1 MKLTKPDLTFLRQLM
16 GNPWINGNVFGEN
29 PKHLLGRWQQKE
41 QFNPWV
47 LYIEEL
53 SRTILTS
60 ANIKLDTRALA
71 KKLDADYGSTL
82 AEMECAVFLAQQ
94 GFSVTLEPTAPEKG
108 PDIRA
113 DWDETPYFVEVRA
126 LGDCEEDDRFKSIT
140 RQLFSRLNTVR
151 SSYSVA
157 ITVGDEYF
165 PGTSALKSAI
175 DAVLESLNIAKEHKW
190 KSATLYHSPSGTLL
204 NPGGDFSGTRAG
216 HREIVNKADFIAR
229 FTNLG
234 EEREKTTASTIR
246 PFKDPPKPDQ
256 THERL
261 KKILSKKRT
270 QLPKNSRGI
279 IVFDVSEL
287 FMLTDFSVESALYG
301 DLVVTFPASI
311 NPGEPIGELG
321 AQRNNRGFFRQ
332 TSRVSAVVIHKRVVE
347 NATIRHEWKVYP
359 TNRGNPDTIRL
370 NLAELRRFGELGDRE
385 HLTAENAPNPENG

>member
-1 MKLTKPDLTFLRQLM
+1 MASMVEDNRVVIPAEAILRYYGSVRRTGHRNSFSPGLCRNQSVRLPTNHRNQLGRIIWMGMHRIGVMKLTKPDLTFLRQLM

-234 EEREKTTASTIR
+234 EER
-246 PFKDPPKPDQ
+246 
-256 THERL
+256 
-261 KKILSKKRT
+261 
-270 QLPKNSRGI
+270 
-279 IVFDVSEL
+279 
-287 FMLTDFSVESALYG
+287 
-301 DLVVTFPASI
+301 
-311 NPGEPIGELG
+311 
-321 AQRNNRGFFRQ
+321 
-332 TSRVSAVVIHKRVVE
+332 
-347 NATIRHEWKVYP
+347 
-359 TNRGNPDTIRL
+359 
-370 NLAELRRFGELGDRE
+370 
-385 HLTAENAPNPENG
+385 